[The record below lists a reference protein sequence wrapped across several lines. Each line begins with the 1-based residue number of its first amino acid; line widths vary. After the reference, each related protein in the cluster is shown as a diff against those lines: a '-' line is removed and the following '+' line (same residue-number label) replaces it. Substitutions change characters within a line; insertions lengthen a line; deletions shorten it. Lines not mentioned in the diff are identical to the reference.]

1 MTDQIVLVY
10 APTQQETPRLILPF
24 VLQIS
29 AGNPRFLLKQMVI
42 SDDFVFQCIMVI
54 LCTEGE
60 IGWHK
65 EQVIELM
72 EVL

>member
-1 MTDQIVLVY
+1 
-10 APTQQETPRLILPF
+10 
-24 VLQIS
+24 
-29 AGNPRFLLKQMVI
+29 MVI
-42 SDDFVFQCIMVI
+42 SDDFVFQCVMVI

-65 EQVIELM
+65 EQIIELM